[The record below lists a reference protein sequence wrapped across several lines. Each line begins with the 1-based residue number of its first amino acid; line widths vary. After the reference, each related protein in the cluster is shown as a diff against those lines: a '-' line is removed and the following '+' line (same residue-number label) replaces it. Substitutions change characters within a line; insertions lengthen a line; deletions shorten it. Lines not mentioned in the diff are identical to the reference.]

1 MQIVLLDPQLKEKTY
16 LIDEDSLAVEKIK
29 PPFTDGLPPGFDRE
43 MVSRQGYRVKAQM
56 AWNKNQAEIF
66 EMSFLYMHPADR
78 VLNLA
83 VPKRHRVE
91 DLTDL
96 LAYVKQFIATE
107 LPSGS

>member
-16 LIDEDSLAVEKIK
+16 LIDEDSLVVEKIQL
-29 PPFTDGLPPGFDRE
+29 PFTDGLPPGFDRE
-43 MVSRQGYRVKAQM
+43 MVGRLGYRVKAQM
-56 AWNKNQAEIF
+56 AWKQNQAELF
-66 EMSFLYMHPADR
+66 ELSFLYMFPTDR

-96 LAYVKQFIATE
+96 LAYVKQYIETE